1 MKLLLKSLARNES
14 SPTSIKTIIGDVEDN
29 DTEEDTLISRTTLYD
44 YLDVL
49 KRLHLIENQESYRE
63 NYRLSER
70 VGKSAKR
77 HFTNPSLACAVLNL
91 NADKLLRDLN
101 TFGFMFES
109 LVERF

>member
-1 MKLLLKSLARNES
+1 M
-14 SPTSIKTIIGDVEDN
+14 
-29 DTEEDTLISRTTLYD
+29 
-44 YLDVL
+44 L
-49 KRLHLIENQESYRE
+49 KRLHLKENQESYRE

-77 HFTNPSLACAVLNL
+77 HFTNPSLSCAVLNL